1 MHFTTDPHP
10 HPPRSTLR
18 SAHGHW
24 LIHTDD
30 MPGDAQRI
38 TLEHASGTHLA
49 DVTVPP
55 TEPFLGM
62 ARRPDYIAALTLT
75 DQLIHLLRPLEDS
88 ATPDEVR
95 AVLPTPLSGVTFSDA
110 LWHAMATAAWGH
122 RPPPGTPPLTVTHLD
137 QTVLACPSAWEGHT
151 DTGQDIY
158 IRYRHGGLSVSVQGT
173 QTVWMAHGDRY
184 AGVMSTAEMTSL
196 LADVLTFQPVQP

>member
-10 HPPRSTLR
+10 RPPRSTLR
-18 SAHGHW
+18 SARGHW
-24 LIHTDD
+24 LIHTEDL
-30 MPGDAQRI
+30 PGDAQRV
-38 TLEHASGTHLA
+38 TLEHASGTCLA

-75 DQLIHLLRPLEDS
+75 DQLIHLLRPLDDS

-95 AVLPTPLSGVTFSDA
+95 AALPTPLSGVTFSDA
-110 LWHAMATAAWGH
+110 LWHTMASAAWGH

-137 QTVLACPSAWEGHT
+137 QTVQACPSAWEGRT
-151 DTGQDIY
+151 DTGQEIY
-158 IRYRHGGLSVSVQGT
+158 IRYRHGGLSVTVDGA

-184 AGVMSTAEMTSL
+184 AGVMNTAEMTRL
-196 LADVLTFQPVQP
+196 LADILTFGPAEP